1 MIYKQFTTRSQSYFV
16 LLPLPHTRE
25 DIPVVTRYISIPYH
39 TVYHMVHTIYRYLL
53 LQVQYYTVTLFTIPQ
68 QLPPL
73 NITND
78 EVALEDE
85 APNDW

>member
-1 MIYKQFTTRSQSYFV
+1 MA
-16 LLPLPHTRE
+16 
-25 DIPVVTRYISIPYH
+25 
-39 TVYHMVHTIYRYLL
+39 HTIYRYLS